1 MHYLADARRII
12 IVGIPAVGK
21 TTVVAHLVDIL
32 EKKKKNVRMV
42 SFGSEMVKHIKSKS
56 KHRDQIRKMNRAEQ
70 VKLQLQAAKSIR
82 RIKAEF
88 LIIDTHAFIA
98 TPSGYYP
105 GLPSPILDILCP
117 THFISLTAKPEMI
130 FSRRQKDK
138 SRMRDVNSIALIK
151 HELDIQVAMISACSV
166 HSGAPVMPVLN
177 KDGRIDESAAQILKT
192 MGL

>member
-1 MHYLADARRII
+1 MADVKRVI

-21 TTVVAHLVDIL
+21 TTVVARLVKL
-32 EKKKKNVRMV
+32 LKEKKKNVKVV
-42 SFGSEMVKHIKSKS
+42 SFGSEMIRNVGSS
-56 KHRDQIRKMNRAEQ
+56 SDRDKLRTMPRTMQAR
-70 VKLQLQAAKSIR
+70 LQLQAARSIR

-105 GLPSPILDILCP
+105 GLPSSILDILEP

-130 FSRRQKDK
+130 FSRRQQDK
-138 SRMRDVNSIALIK
+138 SRARDINTITLIK
-151 HELDIQVAMISACSV
+151 RELSIQDAMISACSV

-177 KDGRIDESAAQILKT
+177 KDGRIDESANRILKA
-192 MGL
+192 MRV